1 MVSGEIMNQNLFNI
15 KHDPMT
21 RFHSLLTSFF
31 LLAGT
36 VLPLASVSAATT
48 ITDLD
53 LTGLGDQYEIDG
65 TSAAVNLTGTLT
77 GGADQEIYFTSIR
90 GNFLYLKCTDV
101 SDFSGTLTAGPSTNT
116 SSYGTWISLDGSTTD
131 FSTVTFNPNPGK
143 VNDGGANQGKSIDA
157 GILINFDVTNKTLQ
171 IGAISGDGVFRT
183 DGAGNGKTVSIQV
196 GAKNIDTEFSGSFS
210 RYSNSNYKIEKV
222 GTGTWTITS
231 DYTTYYQ
238 NAPVGTN
245 STNNNYTGDT
255 TITSGTI
262 QIGNGGTVGHLGTS
276 TNSSQL
282 TKIIIGENGTL
293 AFNRSDV
300 LQFYNNIQS
309 SGTINVVGGEV
320 ALRGTT
326 SGSIIKT
333 GPGILAIGNDN
344 GTNLTKIT
352 VKEGVLENFAA
363 SRLGNGSTAIVLD
376 GGTFQEVDNN
386 VTLSNKFTILSAST
400 IDIPEGITTTISS
413 DINNATGQ
421 TGVLTKTGDGTL
433 ILTGANSYNR
443 GYVINGGTIQCGN
456 NNDGHINNAASVTVN
471 SGAAFGYNRAADTS
485 VVKPTNVF
493 TVDGGKLFNSGARGI
508 LYDNVTMKAG
518 GLTLENTGTSTLEA
532 NVNATANGVL
542 TFKGT
547 TDGDITANVNGSSA
561 AQKFSG
567 LASSNNVKS
576 TINFTSTT
584 RGNFMNLN
592 GSMSTFSGDINL
604 KGECWFAFNSGTA
617 LGSEKASFNLSMTK
631 DCGLL
636 IESSGLNDKTIKMG
650 DLTGVGWV
658 RAGTSGKNVTLEVGA
673 LGNDSAFSGSLINYK
688 GTYGLTVKKVG
699 DGNWTFA
706 SNNQVSGVDYANT
719 ANVVVDS
726 GTLTLN
732 RKANQASANDLTVN
746 KDAVLVVA
754 GQSQK
759 VSNLVTL
766 NSGSVLELD
775 VTGAALPTL
784 TAKTLDIKDGAKI
797 EIEFSDSA
805 NPFAIG
811 TLELLTADD
820 FKVNGT
826 SITSDDAMK
835 SLLETYVEVNA
846 DWAQIS
852 YIPHGTA
859 GYTVLLQTNFNA
871 VPEPSTWL
879 LALLGFAG
887 LGILRRRRR

>member
-1 MVSGEIMNQNLFNI
+1 MNQILFNI

-31 LLAGT
+31 LLAGS
-36 VLPLASVSAATT
+36 VLPLASASAATYNN
-48 ITDLD
+48 LD
-53 LTGLGDQYEIDG
+53 LTDQGDQYTIDG
-65 TSAAVNLTGTLT
+65 SSEKAYLTGTLT
-77 GGADQEIYFTSIR
+77 GGEDQEIYFTSVR
-90 GNFLYLKCTDV
+90 GNFLYMQCTDV
-101 SDFSGTLTAGPSTNT
+101 SNFKGTLTAGPSTNT

-131 FSTVTFNPNPGK
+131 FSNVTFNPNPGK

-157 GILINFDVTNKTLQ
+157 GILVNFDVTNKTLK

-196 GAKNIDTEFSGSFS
+196 GAKNIDTTFSGSFS
-210 RYSNSNYKIEKV
+210 IYGNSNYKIEKV

-231 DYTTYYQ
+231 DYEKYYSG
-238 NAPVGTN
+238 APVGTN
-245 STNNNYTGDT
+245 TKNNYTGTT
-255 TITSGTI
+255 TITAGTI
-262 QIGNGGTVGHLGTS
+262 QLGNGGTVGHLGTS

-333 GPGILAIGNDN
+333 GAGILAIGNDN

-352 VKEGVLENFAA
+352 VKEGILDNYAA
-363 SRLGNGSTAIVLD
+363 SRLGDGKTTIVLD
-376 GGTFQEVDNN
+376 GGTFREKTDN
-386 VTLSNKFTILSAST
+386 VTLSNKFSFKSAST
-400 IDIPEGITTTISS
+400 INIPENVTTYISS
-413 DINNATGQ
+413 RIDDVSGQ
-421 TGVLTKTGDGTL
+421 TGVLTKTGKGTL
-433 ILTGANSYNR
+433 VFTGANEYTG
-443 GYVINGGTIQCGN
+443 GYIIEQGTIQCGN
-456 NNDGHINNAASVTVN
+456 NDDGHINNSASVTLN
-471 SGAAFGYNRAADTS
+471 SGTSFGYNRAANTS

-493 TVDGGKLFNSGARGI
+493 TVNGGKLFNSGARAI
-508 LYDNVTMKAG
+508 AFQNVTMQSG
-518 GLTLENTGTSTLEA
+518 GLKLENTGTSTLEA
-532 NVNATANGVL
+532 NVKASSNTTPGWL
-542 TFKGT
+542 TFNGT

-561 AQKFSG
+561 AQYFGG
-567 LASSNNVKS
+567 LASANNVKS
-576 TINFTSTT
+576 IINYTSSD
-584 RGNFMNLN
+584 RAKFMNLR
-592 GSMSTFSGDINL
+592 GDLSTFCGNINV
-604 KGECWFAFNSGTA
+604 KGNCWVCFDSGTA

-636 IESSGLNDKTIKMG
+636 FESGGLNNKTIKMG
-650 DLTGVGWV
+650 DLTGTGWV
-658 RAGTSGKNVTLEVGA
+658 RSGNGGSNVTLEVGA
-673 LGNDSAFSGSLINYK
+673 LGNDSTFSGAFVNWQSR
-688 GTYGLTVKKVG
+688 GLTVKKVG

-706 SNNQVSGVDYANT
+706 SANQVSGVDYANS

-732 RKANQASANDLTVN
+732 RKANQASANNMTVN

-775 VTGAALPTL
+775 VTGAALPSL

-797 EIEFSDSA
+797 EIDFSDSA

-835 SLLETYVEVNA
+835 SFLENYVEVNA
-846 DWAQIS
+846 DWALIS
-852 YIPHGTA
+852 YIPNATT

-871 VPEPSTWL
+871 VPEPAAWL

-887 LGILRRRRR
+887 LGVLRRRRFQRR